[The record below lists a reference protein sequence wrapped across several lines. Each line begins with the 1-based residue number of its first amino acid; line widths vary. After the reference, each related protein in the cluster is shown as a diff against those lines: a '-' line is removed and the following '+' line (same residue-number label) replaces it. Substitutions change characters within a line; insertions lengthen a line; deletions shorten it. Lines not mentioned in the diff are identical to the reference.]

1 MKRIIG
7 CGNLL
12 FRDEGIGVHL
22 IRYLQKEKLP
32 ADVELVD
39 GATGGF
45 DLLSFIEGS
54 DRVVIV
60 DAVQAD
66 GVPGDIYKFAPE
78 DFEVEAFPQTSL
90 HDVCLKDIFNIVK
103 LTGAMPQV
111 TVFGVEP
118 KIVDWGMELTDEV
131 RAALPRLG
139 QLVLEEIQH
148 A

>member
-22 IRYLQKEKLP
+22 IRYLQDKKLP

-45 DLLSFIEGS
+45 DLISFIEGS
-54 DRVVIV
+54 NKVIIV
-60 DAVQAD
+60 DAVQ
-66 GVPGDIYKFAPE
+66 GNGSPGDIYKFGAD
-78 DFEVEAFPQTSL
+78 DFEVESSPKTSL
-90 HDVCLKDIFNIVK
+90 HDICLKDIFNIVK
-103 LTGAMPQV
+103 LTGTMPPV
-111 TVFGVEP
+111 TIFGVEP
-118 KIVDWGMELTDEV
+118 KTVDWGMELTEEV
-131 RAALPRLG
+131 KAVLPRLG
-139 QLVLEEIQH
+139 QLVLEEVSH